1 MNLAQLSRTKV
12 NKISIAVITAT
23 LNMHTFKKILL
34 MIAGVTLTNL
44 GHAEVAA
51 SVKPTITETNAEFVY
66 KYLLGEIAG
75 QRGELLLASQLF
87 LDLAER
93 TREPLLARRAAR
105 VAAYANQPAAALRA
119 SNLWVA
125 LDPESEEAQKAAS
138 QLLIASGNLK
148 QAKPQLEKLLANKDM
163 RAQGFLALNAL
174 LAKQKN
180 KAAGPR

>member
-1 MNLAQLSRTKV
+1 
-12 NKISIAVITAT
+12 
-23 LNMHTFKKILL
+23 
-34 MIAGVTLTNL
+34 
-44 GHAEVAA
+44 
-51 SVKPTITETNAEFVY
+51 
-66 KYLLGEIAG
+66 
-75 QRGELLLASQLF
+75 
-87 LDLAER
+87 
-93 TREPLLARRAAR
+93 
-105 VAAYANQPAAALRA
+105 LRA

-180 KAAGPR
+180 KAAVLSLVQELAKPYPELSEAHFAIAQSAVLANRTALAKKELIQADDDSEPKTIRTSKTRTDYLSKER